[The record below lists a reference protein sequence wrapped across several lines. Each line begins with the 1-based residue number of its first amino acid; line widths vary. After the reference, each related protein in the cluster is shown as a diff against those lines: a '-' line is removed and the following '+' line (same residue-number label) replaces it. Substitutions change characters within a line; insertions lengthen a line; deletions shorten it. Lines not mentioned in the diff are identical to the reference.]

1 MVFFVVLCHEPCSGE
16 ARPWLL
22 LHNLTFA
29 EMIKEVSCNGNGLF
43 FYFLLYPFVRIG
55 MPPFFM
61 QFLCWLA
68 SSSALF
74 LLYLFSP
81 FPLSLKIVIALSAPF
96 LYFFPVTSGCF
107 SFVPLLLFLSAL
119 AYPDRRKHPLRYLF
133 PLAFL
138 ANTHFVMTGFVAAVF
153 FLFYRENFRNV
164 RTYSGTE
171 SRNIIE
177 LMFFSLIVPV
187 VQIVYA
193 VLCNDFVHFSYK
205 EIFKPLAVFFLSFF
219 ENLTP
224 FFVSPAYVLPVNM
237 FLMSCCAVVMLL
249 LVFLWKKLKDLAPA
263 MLWVSLFTFF
273 FQLTVYNFLFP
284 FITPDMFFCWHAVL
298 IFCFWLAMLKP
309 DDFADGDPGLGA
321 VRPGD
326 DASGTAAIAGQDSV
340 FSHGSDIPGAL
351 NVIQSCGDSKFAFSR
366 QDWSRRSSVILLEIL
381 FIATIP
387 SGMFFLSRDISGR
400 SSGAADMASYIKN
413 SLSREDVVFSASDSV
428 DSLVF
433 ALNGRP
439 LLFNNGNKLA
449 FSGNEG
455 ILKCADL
462 YSYSAE
468 GKNVYLV
475 FHEEEEALRYTPV
488 HSSEGALIWKENY
501 YLARIYPEREYDE
514 P

>member
-1 MVFFVVLCHEPCSGE
+1 
-16 ARPWLL
+16 
-22 LHNLTFA
+22 
-29 EMIKEVSCNGNGLF
+29 MIKEVSCNGNGLF

-119 AYPDRRKHPLRYLF
+119 TYPDRRKHPLRYLF

-138 ANTHFVMTGFVAAVF
+138 ANTHFVMTGFVA
-153 FLFYRENFRNV
+153 
-164 RTYSGTE
+164 
-171 SRNIIE
+171 
-177 LMFFSLIVPV
+177 
-187 VQIVYA
+187 
-193 VLCNDFVHFSYK
+193 
-205 EIFKPLAVFFLSFF
+205 AVFFLSFF

-309 DDFADGDPGLGA
+309 DDFADGNPGLGA
-321 VRPGD
+321 IRPGD

-413 SLSREDVVFSASDSV
+413 SLSHEDVVFSASDSV